1 MKISV
6 IVPTYKPQS
15 YLWECLDSL
24 RNQTF
29 PKEDFEILLILNG
42 CKDPYQSQI
51 ENYIFKNEIQNLRLI
66 QTNQPG
72 VSNARNIGLDS
83 AIGDYIAFIDDDDY
97 VSPYYLEGLYKKVY
111 PETISLCYPYAFN
124 DDYPDIQLPYSK
136 TDIFEFYSNKK
147 VNIKILSKVRKYF
160 SGPCMKLIPMS
171 IIQDRRFD
179 VRLKNGEDSLFMFL
193 ISDRIKNITF
203 SSDNA
208 IYYRRFRINSAF
220 TSKRSLYDVVKNFLY
235 LNLSYFKI
243 YIRGFYKYNFLFF
256 ITRILALIKG
266 LVKLINFTTLYFLHD
281 THKKNY

>member
-6 IVPTYKPQS
+6 IIPTYKPQS

-29 PKEDFEILLILNG
+29 SKSDFEIILILNG

-51 ENYIFKNEIQNLRLI
+51 ENYLLIHEICNLRLI
-66 QTNQPG
+66 QTDQLG
-72 VSNARNIGLDS
+72 VSNARNIGLDY
-83 AIGDYIAFIDDDDY
+83 AIGDYVTFIDDDDY
-97 VSPYYLEGLYKKVY
+97 VSPYYLEGLYKKVS

-147 VNIKILSKVRKYF
+147 VNIKISSKVRKYF
-160 SGPCMKLIPMS
+160 SGPGMKLIPMS
-171 IIQDRRFD
+171 FIQGRRFD
-179 VRLKNGEDSLFMFL
+179 IRFNNGEDTLFMFL

-208 IYYRRFRINSAF
+208 IYYRRFRTNSAF
-220 TSKRSLYDVVKNFLY
+220 MSKRSFYKRVMNSLRLI
-235 LNLSYFKI
+235 LSFSKI
-243 YIRGFYKYNFLFF
+243 YFTHFTQYNFIFY
-256 ITRILALIKG
+256 ITRVLGQIKG
-266 LVKLINFTTLYFLHD
+266 LLVL
-281 THKKNY
+281 